1 MFSVRYTSRAEKI
14 VISRRFKMNNLRLF
28 NNTGARLLLIAVI
41 FLSLFA
47 GITDPAAAAPDNSN
61 GAVYTLTNSS
71 SENEVLV
78 FNRSADGSLTVQGS
92 YATGG
97 LGSGS
102 SLGSQS
108 AVILSKN
115 HKWLYAVNAG
125 SNQIS
130 AFAVN
135 GNGLELVDVSDSG
148 GLQPISLT
156 VYKDLLYV
164 LNAGGSGNISGFNIE
179 QDGSLSPLAGSTQP
193 VSNGGV
199 GAAPGLA
206 QIAFSSDGST
216 LVVTEK
222 TTNLLDTYQV
232 DDGLASAPVT
242 HPSSGAVPFGFAF
255 DRHGH
260 AIVSEASGAVS
271 SYQIDGSGFSV
282 ISPSVVNTQVAACW
296 IAISKNG
303 KFAYTTNA
311 GSGSISS
318 YAIGADGSLTLLNP
332 VAGSTGPGSSPVDM
346 AFSINGRYL
355 YALGAGSHTITI
367 FQMNADGSLTST
379 GSVSVPVGVV
389 GLAAR

>member
-1 MFSVRYTSRAEKI
+1 MKSLKLLNI
-14 VISRRFKMNNLRLF
+14 NL
-28 NNTGARLLLIAVI
+28 GARLFLIAM
-41 FLSLFA
+41 FLLPLFA
-47 GITDPAAAAPDNSN
+47 GITSPAAAAQDNSN
-61 GAVYTLTNSS
+61 GAVYTLTNSPGG
-71 SENEVLV
+71 NEVLV
-78 FNRSADGSLTVQGS
+78 YGRSADGSLAFQGS

-97 LGSGS
+97 LGSGAG
-102 SLGSQS
+102 LGSQS

-115 HKWLYAVNAG
+115 NQWLYAVNAG

-135 GNGLELVDVSDSG
+135 SDGLELVDVVDSG
-148 GLQPISLT
+148 GVQPTSLT
-156 VYKDLLYV
+156 ADKDLLYV
-164 LNAGGSGNISGFNIE
+164 LNAGGSGNISGFSIE

-222 TTNLLDTYQV
+222 TTSLIDTYQV
-232 DDGLASAPVT
+232 EDGLAGAPVT
-242 HPSSGAVPFGFAF
+242 HASSGAVPFGFAF
-255 DRHGH
+255 DSHGH

-271 SYQIDGSGFSV
+271 SYQIDRSGFSV

-318 YAIGADGSLTLLNP
+318 YAIGADGTLTLLNP
-332 VAGSTGPGSSPVDM
+332 VAGSTGAGSTPVDM

-355 YALGAGSHTITI
+355 YTLGAGSHTITI
-367 FQMNADGSLTST
+367 FAMNADGSLASIGTI
-379 GSVSVPVGVV
+379 SVPTGVV
-389 GLAAR
+389 GLAAH